1 MLQNNFQLAKIIL
14 SHPQIIQSRN
24 ASVLSKLK
32 ALISPTS
39 KNDKDHI
46 QLSKIL
52 PKKKFIKRQL
62 FDLDSRYTYKRIIPV
77 YKLFYESIKNKS
89 ELKIPRYIDG
99 SDLMI
104 MKRILEN
111 YRVQSNLII
120 KNLVNLENEL
130 LEAAAELH
138 DNNAIS
144 ILAFETLLD
153 KNSNND
159 DKKSARSLIK
169 SLFEINHPLTIKNL
183 GDLAFN
189 FKNYLNAEYYYLT
202 YLDLISKLNPNSKKN
217 YNSSLIFINSSNTNT
232 IAETYKQLGILNF
245 QKPNISLA
253 KQFFTQSILTLNTY
267 TTNNSNTVQSHYYLA
282 QIYSRTNPKLS
293 RYHLEISA
301 QSAFKESFKD
311 LGFLELNYFNN
322 PIKALEWF
330 KLGYDLNDND
340 INHLIG
346 EFDCYILLND
356 YTEARSTYD
365 SLKKSILNNFKNK
378 ELFKNFL
385 KSRSDSLSKIEINS
399 SELIAEFN

>member
-1 MLQNNFQLAKIIL
+1 
-14 SHPQIIQSRN
+14 
-24 ASVLSKLK
+24 
-32 ALISPTS
+32 
-39 KNDKDHI
+39 
-46 QLSKIL
+46 QLSQIL

-62 FDLDSRYTYKRIIPV
+62 FDLDSRHTYRKIIPV
-77 YKLFYESIKNKS
+77 YQLFYNSISNQNQNESPI
-89 ELKIPRYIDG
+89 KIPEYIDG

-111 YRVQSNLII
+111 YRILSNLII

-153 KNSNND
+153 KNSNID
-159 DKKSARSLIK
+159 DKNSAKSLIK
-169 SLFEINHPLTIKNL
+169 SLHNIDHPLTIKNL

-189 FKNYLNAEYYYLT
+189 FKNYLNAEHYYLS
-202 YLDLISKLNPNSKKN
+202 YLDIISKSNPNKN
-217 YNSSLIFINSSNTNT
+217 LNKINLIFANTSITNT
-232 IAETYKQLGILNF
+232 LAETYKQLGILNF
-245 QKPNISLA
+245 QKPNLSLA
-253 KQFFTQSILTLNTY
+253 KQYFTQSILTLNTY
-267 TTNNSNTVQSHYYLA
+267 NSSNSNSIQSHYYLA

-330 KLGYDLNDND
+330 KLGYDLNDSD
-340 INHLIG
+340 INYLIG
-346 EFDCYILLND
+346 KFDCYILLND

-365 SLKKSILNNFKNK
+365 SL
-378 ELFKNFL
+378 
-385 KSRSDSLSKIEINS
+385 
-399 SELIAEFN
+399 